1 VAEGLTKIGRYEVLE
16 RVGRG
21 GMGALYRGH
30 DPVLDRDVA
39 IKLMHGDF
47 SDDESARPRFF
58 REARAAARL
67 QHRNIVTIFE
77 FAEEDGVPY
86 IVMEFLRGRSLAAR
100 MAASPPLTLLERID
114 IVDQLCTGLGF
125 AHARGVIHRDV
136 KPANVWLQDDGTV
149 RLLDFGIAILT
160 AATMTRGGESMGS
173 ASYMSP
179 EQIEGHTVDGRAD
192 IFSAGVVLYEL
203 LAGQR
208 PFAGDSPTAVMMK
221 ILSAPPRPITEVA
234 PDLPPP
240 LVAAVE
246 RALQKSPD
254 QRYARADDFASE
266 LRLIR
271 QSLLASDSLASAT
284 STGLTVPH
292 TPIGRAIAE
301 RVGRKRRILP
311 GDMSTTRKPGI
322 ANAIAPA
329 YAALVAR
336 VREWI
341 DGRRWVLPVGGAAIV
356 VVLLGIAM
364 WMTRATTAAGPA
376 KPGAPPAQA
385 RALPAAEEGTRARPP
400 ASGAAAPTS
409 SGAGSALPTVKVVTD
424 PPGASVTLDGRS
436 LGTTPLSVP
445 VHSGGPIRLRVAKP
459 GFMNADVT
467 LSSEQVRAGAA
478 TFALTPA
485 TQVTL
490 QVEGD
495 YDFEVREGQS
505 VKSAMA
511 RRHAV
516 EFVGRHAVR
525 LVAPEYFLDYP
536 LRVDPS
542 DGRVVQRK
550 APELGLLKV
559 VLQGDL
565 RYCQASLAGQPLSG
579 SSFIER
585 QVAGGTY
592 DIVVECPNGQQQ
604 KKSVLIGTD
613 TTATVVFK

>member
-1 VAEGLTKIGRYEVLE
+1 VAEALKKIGRYEVLE

-47 SDDESARPRFF
+47 SDDENARPRFF

-100 MAASPPLTLLERID
+100 MTASPPLTLIEKID

-192 IFSAGVVLYEL
+192 TFSAGVVLYEL
-203 LAGQR
+203 LAGRR
-208 PFAGDSPTAVMMK
+208 PFAGDSPTAVMMQ
-221 ILSAPPRPITEVA
+221 ILSAEPRPITEVA

-240 LVAAVE
+240 LIAAVE

-254 QRYARADDFASE
+254 KRYARADDFASE

-271 QSLLASDSLASAT
+271 QSLLASDSLVSAT

-292 TPIGRAIAE
+292 TPVGRAIG
-301 RVGRKRRILP
+301 GRASGKRRFLP
-311 GDMSTTRKPGI
+311 GDLSTTRGPGI
-322 ANAIAPA
+322 VNAIAPT
-329 YAALVAR
+329 YDALVAR
-336 VREWI
+336 VRELT
-341 DGRRWVLPVGGAAIV
+341 DGRRWVLPVGGVAIA
-356 VVLLGIAM
+356 VVLLGIVM
-364 WMTRATTAAGPA
+364 WMTRATHATGPAGP
-376 KPGAPPAQA
+376 GATVAEA
-385 RALPAAEEGTRARPP
+385 RALPAADEGTRARPTS
-400 ASGAAAPTS
+400 SGAAAPTV
-409 SGAGSALPTVKVVTD
+409 PTVKVVTD
-424 PPGASVTLDGRS
+424 PPGAFVTLDGRS
-436 LGTTPLSVP
+436 LGTTPVSIP
-445 VHSGGPIRLRVAKP
+445 VQSKGPIRLRVAKP

-467 LSSEQVRAGAA
+467 LSAEQIRAGAA

-490 QVEGD
+490 HVEGD

-511 RRHAV
+511 RRHDI

-525 LVAPEYFLDYP
+525 LVAPEYFLDYT

-542 DGRVVQRK
+542 EGRVVQRK

-565 RYCQASLAGQPLSG
+565 RYCQASLAGQPLLG

-585 QVAGGTY
+585 QVAGGSY
-592 DIVVECPNGQQQ
+592 EIVVECPNGQQQ

-613 TTATVVFK
+613 TTATVIFK